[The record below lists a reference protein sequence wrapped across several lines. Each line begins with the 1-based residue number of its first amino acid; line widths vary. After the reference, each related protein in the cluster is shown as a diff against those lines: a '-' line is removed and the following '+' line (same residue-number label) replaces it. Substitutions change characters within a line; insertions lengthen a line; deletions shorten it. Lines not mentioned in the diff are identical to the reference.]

1 MEPRL
6 TTTGVELDTCKR
18 CESVWMD
25 KGEIFLH
32 VKPKDMPRFN
42 KPLKTAQKQKNVS
55 NYQSPKS
62 GQNMVAVFKQGS
74 ADVEGM
80 FMDPTN
86 SGLWLPKKTMDMM
99 REGTSFDLEWADSS
113 LPATRYVKR
122 LPNLGF
128 SSALTFGG
136 LYGLVALAMI
146 TISLVFEAFSE
157 GGGEEGAFVGGGLLV
172 IAALIT
178 IFGFLIGPFI
188 MDLQLRWLF
197 TIEWME
203 LQNLPPSLANYLRDT
218 CSRQDIKIPHMGVIN
233 DMAPNDFTYGHTPN
247 NARIVITKGL
257 FELLEDDELNG
268 VVGHEIGHAVHWDIL
283 LMSFAQ
289 MVPIFFYYL
298 YRSCIEI
305 AQKAGKSG
313 KDGAKAAPPFIVVA
327 IGAYIVYL
335 ISQYIVLYFSR
346 IREYYADRFGA
357 ESVGSAAALSGALV
371 KIAYGLAGRRD
382 ADSRSDENTSSTM
395 NSIGAL
401 GISNFE
407 SGQAL
412 AVTTGSNHD
421 LEWDGKKDYGVDKAS
436 LRGAMKWDLWNPW
449 ASFYEIHSTHPLTA
463 KRLLHLGRQ
472 SEELGEKPYI
482 TFNLVKP
489 ESYWDDF
496 LHDVVM
502 ILFPWLLI
510 LGFFMAPSLEN
521 PIIGPEDYLAWVIFL
536 FGLGYLYKLY
546 FRYPTSIYPEMSV
559 ETLLQQ
565 VKVSDIRPIPCTV
578 RGTVRGKG
586 IPGLVFS
593 DDLVMQDDTGIIFL
607 DHRQPLAIW
616 EWIWGWMRG
625 DSMIGK
631 EIVVQGWYRRSP
643 MPYIEMNS
651 FRVENVTRR
660 SYLWMFRYATAVG
673 ILIIGTVLLAGT
685 MIPF

>member
-1 MEPRL
+1 MQPRL
-6 TTTGVELDTCKR
+6 TTTGVELDNCKR
-18 CESVWMD
+18 CDSVWMD

-32 VKPKDMPRFN
+32 VKPKDIPVFN
-42 KPLKTAQKQKNVS
+42 DAITTALRGNEGSSYK
-55 NYQSPKS
+55 SPKS
-62 GQNMVAVFKQGS
+62 GQTMAPVNQLSEGKAVAFVDKS
-74 ADVEGM
+74 
-80 FMDPTN
+80 N
-86 SGLWLPKKTMDMM
+86 SGIWLTKKSELM
-99 REGTSFDLEWADSS
+99 ESTSFQLKWADTS

-136 LYGLVALAMI
+136 LYGLVALALI
-146 TISLVFEAFSE
+146 TISLLFEAFSE
-157 GGGEEGAFVGGGLLV
+157 GGGEDGALVGGSLLV

-197 TIEWME
+197 TIEWVE

-218 CSRQDIKIPHMGVIN
+218 CSRQDIKIPHIGVIN
-233 DMAPNDFTYGHTPN
+233 DMAPNAFTYGHTPN

-289 MVPIFFYYL
+289 MVPIFFYYM
-298 YRSCIEI
+298 YRACLEV
-305 AQKAGKSG
+305 AAKAGKAG
-313 KDGAKAAPPFIVVA
+313 KEGAKAAPPFIVVA

-382 ADSRSDENTSSTM
+382 ADSRSDEKQSSTI

-412 AVTTGSNHD
+412 AVTTGLPTIH
-421 LEWDGKKDYGVDKAS
+421 LRPQDGKTSYEVDKAS

-463 KRLLHLGRQ
+463 KRLLHLSRQ
-472 SEELGEKPYI
+472 SEELGEEPYV

-489 ESYWDDF
+489 ESYWDEF

-502 ILFPWLLI
+502 IMFPWLLI
-510 LGFFMAPSLEN
+510 LGFFIAPSLEN

-559 ETLLQQ
+559 ETLLHQ
-565 VKVSDIRPIPCTV
+565 VRVSDIRPIPCTV

-616 EWIWGWMRG
+616 EWIWGWMLG

-631 EIVVQGWYRRSP
+631 EITVQGWYRRSP
-643 MPYIEMNS
+643 MPYIEMNT
-651 FRVENVTRR
+651 FTVENVTRK
-660 SYLWMFRYATAVG
+660 SYLWMFRYATAVV
-673 ILIIGTVLLAGT
+673 ILIFGT
-685 MIPF
+685 MLVVGSF

>member
-1 MEPRL
+1 MDTRL

-18 CESVWMD
+18 CDSVWMD

-32 VKPKDMPRFN
+32 VNPKDMQLFN

-146 TISLVFEAFSE
+146 TISLAFEAFSE

-233 DMAPNDFTYGHTPN
+233 DMAPNAFTYGHTPN

-289 MVPIFFYYL
+289 MVPIFFYYM
-298 YRSCIEI
+298 YRACIE
-305 AQKAGKSG
+305 AAKTAGKAG

-327 IGAYIVYL
+327 IGAYLVYL

-382 ADSRSDENTSSTM
+382 ADSRSDEKTSSTM

-412 AVTTGSNHD
+412 AVTTG
-421 LEWDGKKDYGVDKAS
+421 LRPQDGETSYDVNKAS
-436 LRGAMKWDLWNPW
+436 LRGAMKWELWNPW
-449 ASFYEIHSTHPLTA
+449 ASFYEIQSTHPLTA
-463 KRLLHLGRQ
+463 KRLLHLSRQ
-472 SEELGEKPYI
+472 SEEFGEKPYI

-489 ESYWDDF
+489 ESYW
-496 LHDVVM
+496 
-502 ILFPWLLI
+502 
-510 LGFFMAPSLEN
+510 
-521 PIIGPEDYLAWVIFL
+521 
-536 FGLGYLYKLY
+536 
-546 FRYPTSIYPEMSV
+546 
-559 ETLLQQ
+559 
-565 VKVSDIRPIPCTV
+565 
-578 RGTVRGKG
+578 
-586 IPGLVFS
+586 
-593 DDLVMQDDTGIIFL
+593 
-607 DHRQPLAIW
+607 
-616 EWIWGWMRG
+616 
-625 DSMIGK
+625 
-631 EIVVQGWYRRSP
+631 
-643 MPYIEMNS
+643 
-651 FRVENVTRR
+651 
-660 SYLWMFRYATAVG
+660 
-673 ILIIGTVLLAGT
+673 
-685 MIPF
+685 